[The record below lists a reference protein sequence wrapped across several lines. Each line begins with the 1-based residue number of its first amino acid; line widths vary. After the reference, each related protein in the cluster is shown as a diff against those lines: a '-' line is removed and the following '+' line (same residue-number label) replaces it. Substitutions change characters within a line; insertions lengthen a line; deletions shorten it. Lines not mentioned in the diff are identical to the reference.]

1 MAMTGFNPELV
12 NSTINRVSQSYENLN
27 NVLVDSMQNKI
38 INGLSDKWAC
48 NVAVEFFNNFTQVYN
63 QFLNET
69 DNTFDSIYNSISSA
83 GQAWANS
90 TETSYVPP
98 RFSTFHKKVNS
109 SCIQENIGG
118 VRGIDREQA
127 NSVAAILPVLAS
139 SASTICASLEAAV
152 QNSGF
157 LGDGQEESLVAKI
170 KSISSNLNKIV
181 EDVNTQF
188 RSAVDNTVSAYGDL
202 AGEVSRAFAGQE

>member
-69 DNTFDSIYNSISSA
+69 DNTFDSI
-83 GQAWANS
+83 
-90 TETSYVPP
+90 
-98 RFSTFHKKVNS
+98 
-109 SCIQENIGG
+109 
-118 VRGIDREQA
+118 
-127 NSVAAILPVLAS
+127 
-139 SASTICASLEAAV
+139 
-152 QNSGF
+152 
-157 LGDGQEESLVAKI
+157 
-170 KSISSNLNKIV
+170 LN
-181 EDVNTQF
+181 
-188 RSAVDNTVSAYGDL
+188 
-202 AGEVSRAFAGQE
+202 